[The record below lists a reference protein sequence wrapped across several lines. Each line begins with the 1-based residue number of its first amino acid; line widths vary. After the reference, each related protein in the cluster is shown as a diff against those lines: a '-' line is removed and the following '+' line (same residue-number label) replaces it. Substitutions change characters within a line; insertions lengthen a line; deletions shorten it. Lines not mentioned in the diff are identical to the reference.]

1 MTLEYNKCMDTQTR
15 LKYKGNEKYY
25 EDRNRDLIKDRKSG
39 MSWRSLQKK
48 YDLSDTR
55 LRVIVERHSNKF

>member
-1 MTLEYNKCMDTQTR
+1 MTLEYNQYMDTQTR